1 MATCKRFTDHTGSE
15 VDVNIDQVAYIQ
27 RHGDLTNLCFA
38 GGVGNGSMMVISVKE
53 TPDRVHMM
61 ETLRSLS

>member
-1 MATCKRFTDHTGSE
+1 MATWKRFTDHSGSE

-27 RHGDLTNLCFA
+27 RHGDLTNLCF
-38 GGVGNGSMMVISVKE
+38 GGGLGNGSMMVISVKE

-61 ETLRSLS
+61 EALRSLG